1 MIGKILSAL
10 ILLLLIGANVFLNNS
25 VVNKGRD
32 LEGLRVEKVSLESRL
47 RELENEIS
55 QASSINTIREEALHM
70 GMVVGKL
77 YFLPPVPVALAP
89 QR

>member
-1 MIGKILSAL
+1 MIGKILTAL
-10 ILLLLIGANVFLNNS
+10 ILLLVGANVFLNNS
-25 VVNKGRD
+25 VVNKGRE
-32 LEGLRVEKVSLESRL
+32 LEGLRVEKVSLESQL

-55 QASSINTIREEALHM
+55 QASSISTIRAEALQM
-70 GMVVGKL
+70 GTVVGKL

>member
-1 MIGKILSAL
+1 MLGKILTAL
-10 ILLLLIGANVFLNNS
+10 ILLLVGANVFLNNS
-25 VVNKGRD
+25 VVNKGKE
-32 LEGLRVEKVSLESRL
+32 LEGLRVERVSLESQL

-55 QASSINTIREEALHM
+55 QASSINTIRAEALHM
-70 GMVVGKL
+70 GMVVGKR

>member
-1 MIGKILSAL
+1 MIGKILIAL
-10 ILLLLIGANVFLNNS
+10 ILLLIGANVFLNNS
-25 VVNKGRD
+25 VVNKGQE
-32 LEGLRVEKVSLESRL
+32 LESLRNEKGSLESRL
-47 RELENEIS
+47 RELENQIA
-55 QASSINTIREEALHM
+55 QASSLNTIRQEALRM